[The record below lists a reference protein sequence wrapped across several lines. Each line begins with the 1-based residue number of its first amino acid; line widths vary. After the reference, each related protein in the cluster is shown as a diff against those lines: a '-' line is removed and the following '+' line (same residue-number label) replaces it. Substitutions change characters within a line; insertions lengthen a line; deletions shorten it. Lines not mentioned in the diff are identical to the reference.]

1 MSVPKI
7 ILPWPPAATSPNAK
21 GQGKWRAKSE
31 AAKSY
36 KRTCWAICLE
46 KKVRPVDALAVDA
59 TITFCPPSGRRYDLD
74 NALASCKQGLDAIAE
89 AIGVDDSKWRSI
101 TLERGERCK
110 NGGVIVH
117 IHEVVNG

>member
-1 MSVPKI
+1 MSVPQI
-7 ILPWPPAATSPNAK
+7 ILPWPPAAMSPNAS
-21 GQGKWRAKSE
+21 GQGKWRTKNN
-31 AAKSY
+31 AAATY

-46 KKVRPVDALAVDA
+46 RKVRKIEAATVEA
-59 TITFCPPSGRRYDLD
+59 TIIFCPPSARRYDLD
-74 NALASCKQGLDAIAE
+74 NALASIKQGLDAIAE
-89 AIGVDDSKWRSI
+89 AIGVDDSQWRSI